1 MLNRIDLY
9 CTTKDLNLQLFNHL
23 AHIDFFGRP
32 AYNGCMA
39 LDSKNR
45 TRTGAAVSGIGI
57 VCNILLAASKIAV
70 GLIFGLVSVAADGFN
85 NLSDCGSS
93 AVALV
98 SFKIS
103 EKPADKEHPYG
114 HRRAEYVA
122 SMIIG
127 FIVLFLAAELFR
139 ESIIKII
146 DGAEFSGTWVVFL
159 VLGLSIAVK
168 AGMFVFYRISA
179 KKLQSDALRAAATDS
194 LCDCIATAAVIIGAL
209 VSLYAGV
216 SVDGWMGTVVAL
228 FVAVQGIRLLVEM
241 GSKLLGQAPDEQLV
255 KNIKEYLLSGCNV
268 LGVHDLRVLGYGR
281 DMYFATAHVEM
292 DAGLPALEAHAVLDG
307 LESGVLTEF
316 GVNLTAHLDPVDLQD
331 TEARRIEAEVK
342 ENLAGLE
349 DGLEIH
355 DLRLVRGLKTK
366 IIFDACV
373 PFSCKLSD
381 GEIKKKISE
390 RLQFSENYELLIT
403 VDRA

>member
-1 MLNRIDLY
+1 
-9 CTTKDLNLQLFNHL
+9 
-23 AHIDFFGRP
+23 
-32 AYNGCMA
+32 MA
-39 LDSKNR
+39 LDSKKR
-45 TRTGAAVSGIGI
+45 ARAGTAVSCIGM
-57 VCNILLAASKIAV
+57 VCNILLAASKITA

-93 AVALV
+93 AVSLV
-98 SFKIS
+98 SFRIS

-127 FIVLFLAAELFR
+127 FIVLFLAVELFR

-146 DGAEFSGTWVVFL
+146 EGAQFSGTWVVFL

-179 KKLQSDALRAAATDS
+179 KKLQSDALRASATDS
-194 LCDCIATAAVIIGAL
+194 LCDCIATAAVIIGAV

-216 SVDGWMGTVVAL
+216 SVDGWMGLVVAL
-228 FVAVQGIRLLVEM
+228 FVAVQGIRLLMEM

-255 KNIKEYLLSGCNV
+255 ENIKAYLLSGCNV
-268 LGVHDLRVLGYGR
+268 LGVHDLRVLVYGR
-281 DMYFATAHVEM
+281 GAYFATAHVEM
-292 DAGLPALEAHAVLDG
+292 DAALPSLAAHAVLDG

-316 GVNLTAHLDPVDLQD
+316 GVNLTVHLDPVDLQD
-331 TEARRIEAEVK
+331 VEAREIEAEVK
-342 ENLAGLE
+342 ERLTELEQGLE
-349 DGLEIH
+349 VH

-373 PFSCKLSD
+373 PFSCKLTD
-381 GEIKKKISE
+381 DEIRAKIKD
-390 RLQFSENYELLIT
+390 RLQFVDKFELVIT